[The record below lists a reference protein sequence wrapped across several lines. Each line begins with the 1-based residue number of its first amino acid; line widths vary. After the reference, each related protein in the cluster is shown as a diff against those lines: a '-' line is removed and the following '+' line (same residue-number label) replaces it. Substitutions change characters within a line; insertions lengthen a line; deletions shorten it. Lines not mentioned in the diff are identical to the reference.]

1 MRMTEEQLQAYLQ
14 SRQKDHQ
21 LREWLHNG
29 QAPIASPA
37 KPQKFRNVKVT
48 DADGITHD
56 SRKEYRRWCELEL
69 RERAGEI
76 RSLRRQVPYALVVNG
91 VLVCSYVA
99 DFVFVEGEATR
110 VEDCKSPPTRKLAAY
125 RIKRKL
131 MAAIH
136 DIEIT
141 EV

>member
-1 MRMTEEQLQAYLQ
+1 MRMTEEQYQAYLQ

-29 QAPIASPA
+29 QAPIAPPA
-37 KPQKFRNVKVT
+37 KPQKYRNLKVT
-48 DADGITHD
+48 DGAGAVHD

-99 DFVFVEGEATR
+99 DFVFVEGEAT
-110 VEDCKSPPTRKLAAY
+110 VLEDSKSPVTRKLAAY

-131 MAAIH
+131 VQAIYGY
-136 DIEIT
+136 EIR